1 METMRCIF
9 KASVHPEVLTKC
21 VHMYTQNRNE
31 NVNNVIWSNIPK
43 ISFVQIETLLFC
55 TNDADAYFKRAI

>member
-9 KASVHPEVLTKC
+9 KAFVHPELLKKRAHVN
-21 VHMYTQNRNE
+21 TQNRNE

-43 ISFVQIETLLFC
+43 ISFLQLETLLFC
-55 TNDADAYFKRAI
+55 TNDADVYFKRAI